1 MRPKGSRNALIRVTY
16 DTIAQPADGIRGDT
30 ARRYA
35 QRGLFDSR
43 DLDSVLAWVN
53 GRRAARGLALIGLPE
68 SDNQTASDGA
78 ATSVEASLRENT
90 KPAALAGGLVYD
102 PTTGTYRDGDHG
114 G

>member
-1 MRPKGSRNALIRVTY
+1 MRPKGSRNALIRITY
-16 DTIAQPADGIRGDT
+16 DDIGRLVGVRGDT

-53 GRRAARGLALIGLPE
+53 GRRAAQGLPLIGLPE
-68 SDNQTASDGA
+68 GENQTASDGA
-78 ATSVEASLRENT
+78 ATPVEAAEDIRVRVM
-90 KPAALAGGLVYD
+90 PGGLVYD
-102 PTTGTYRDGDHG
+102 PTTGTYRDDDHG

>member
-1 MRPKGSRNALIRVTY
+1 MRPKGSRNALIRITY
-16 DTIAQPADGIRGDT
+16 DDIGRLVGVRGDT

-53 GRRAARGLALIGLPE
+53 GRRAAQGLPLIGLPE
-68 SDNQTASDGA
+68 GENQTASDGA
-78 ATSVEASLRENT
+78 ATPVEAEEDIRVRVM
-90 KPAALAGGLVYD
+90 PGGLVYD
-102 PTTGTYRDGDHG
+102 PTTGTYRDDDHG

>member
-1 MRPKGSRNALIRVTY
+1 MRPKGSRNALIRITY
-16 DTIAQPADGIRGDT
+16 DDIGRLVGVRGDT

-53 GRRAARGLALIGLPE
+53 GRRAAQGLPLLGLPTDDASPAH
-68 SDNQTASDGA
+68 SDDTA
-78 ATSVEASLRENT
+78 TPVEAAEDIRVRVML
-90 KPAALAGGLVYD
+90 GGLVYD
-102 PTTGTYRDGDHG
+102 PTTGTYRDDDHG